1 MGLLSSVV
9 QRLGAESLARLE
21 QRLVEYGKS
30 NVLELFEVRKK
41 GTGGKGGR
49 MQAGVAR
56 GQDGAVHVS
65 LLGRQRCGCASCN

>member
-1 MGLLSSVV
+1 M

-41 GTGGKGGR
+41 GSGGKGRERTGR
-49 MQAGVAR
+49 PGEGAGWHCSRFTAESAAALRLRIV
-56 GQDGAVHVS
+56 Q
-65 LLGRQRCGCASCN
+65 L